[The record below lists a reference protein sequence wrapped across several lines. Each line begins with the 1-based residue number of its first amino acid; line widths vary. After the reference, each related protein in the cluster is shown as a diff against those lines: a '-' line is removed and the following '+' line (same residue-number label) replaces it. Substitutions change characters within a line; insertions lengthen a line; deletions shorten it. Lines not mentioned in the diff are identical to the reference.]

1 MLQSTPEKLTGKTA
15 YAPGMEPK
23 PAGRQRFLPILLIIC
38 LAPLFSTAQK
48 VTLKGELSLQ
58 QIFAEIKKQTN
69 YAVIYNPETID
80 VRGRVDVNASNQPLE
95 AFIKTILIDFPYTYN
110 ISGSNIIIIKR
121 EIVVPPLPAAGKRD
135 IHGLITDG
143 KTNQPLASVTVII
156 NGTRQATQTDA
167 AGKFVL
173 TNVPDD
179 FSITV
184 SSVGYEKLVRKIGKS
199 ELYLPIPLTV
209 ATSVLD
215 EAVVQAF
222 GTTTR
227 RRATGNIVKVSGE
240 EIEKLPV
247 MNPLLAL
254 QGKVPGLTIQPLGA
268 SASGMMKVEI
278 RGRNN
283 VNPNSL
289 SEPLYVIDGVPQT
302 VLEVKGSTRYG
313 LNVSGG
319 MVQSGASATKGQSPL
334 FGMNPADIESISV
347 LSDGD
352 ATAIY
357 GSRGANGVIMI
368 TTRKAKA
375 GKTAFNLKVEQGIN
389 KVPRYLD
396 MLDIDEYLA
405 IRREAFK
412 NDGIIPTA
420 ANAPDLMVWDLNRNV
435 DWQKE
440 LMGKG
445 GGFQSYS
452 ASISGGDARTAFR
465 LSASHMNTVDLQSI
479 EGHNKATNLSF
490 SGSHSS
496 LNQKLTVSLNGNLA
510 FKDVNAILDRTGG
523 FLLPPNAPPIYDD
536 KGNLN
541 YADWNAINQPFGYM
555 FDYRLMPN
563 DVKTNMLIGGFQLNY
578 KPVKGLSIT
587 GTAGLNNSTLN
598 NTLITPIAAQNP
610 ILNPT
615 GRSIVGRTVAN
626 NLELSQQTNYGFFL
640 GKGKMEL
647 LAGVSYQQTTTTTN
661 TINAL
666 AFSSDD
672 LLNNVS
678 NAATT
683 ITTEGKSQYRYASV
697 FGRITYN
704 WDGKYTIN
712 LNGRRDGSSKF
723 RRGKQYG
730 NFGSIGLAWT
740 LDQEEWMK
748 KIMPEWIG
756 MFKLWANYGLSG
768 GDNVADY
775 EFFPQW
781 NNRRIGA
788 ISNTALNYDYNGI
801 KPYQQVVPVN
811 QEFQW
816 DENRKFDAGI
826 DLSLFRDRVN
836 VTASWYLN
844 RISNGIVRLP
854 MPFYTGLNNINA
866 NSPAIVHNSGLILS
880 LSADLISNGKVKW
893 NVTFNYSRNRNKLAA
908 FPGIDQ
914 TVYASQLVVG
924 QPLNMRYVTHY
935 LGVDPLTGNYVFEDR
950 NGDGRIMLNQGVAP
964 GTGSDDAYI
973 GVNPDPTYDGGFGT
987 SVMYKGL
994 SFAMGFTYSKKIGS
1008 HPFMSIVPGK
1018 MTNMP
1023 LPAEIRDDH
1032 WQKPGDN
1039 ASYAKYTT
1047 SGGSTLTGSD
1057 RGYVDA
1063 SSIQCNRAS
1072 LAWTLPHKTI
1082 KRAGMA
1088 GCTVGVNVSNLFT
1101 ITRFKADPAL
1111 MANSYIPLPRTIA
1124 GSISFTF

>member
-1 MLQSTPEKLTGKTA
+1 MLQSTPKKLTGKTA
-15 YAPGMEPK
+15 YAPGTKNK
-23 PAGRQRFLPILLIIC
+23 PAGRQRFLPVLMIIC

-80 VRGRVDVNASNQPLE
+80 VRGRVEVNASNQALE

-110 ISGSNIIIIKR
+110 ISGSNIIIMKR
-121 EIVVPPLPAAGKRD
+121 ELVVAPLAAAGKRD
-135 IHGLITDG
+135 IHGLVTDG
-143 KTNQPLASVTVII
+143 KTNQPLASVTIII

-179 FSITV
+179 FSITI
-184 SSVGYEKLVRKIGKS
+184 SSVGYEKLVRKVGKS
-199 ELYLPIPLTV
+199 ELFLPIPLTV

-240 EIEKLPV
+240 EIEKMPV
-247 MNPLLAL
+247 LNPLLAL

-268 SASGMMKVEI
+268 STSGMMKVEI

-283 VNPNSL
+283 VNPNAL

-368 TTRKAKA
+368 TTRKAKP
-375 GKTAFNLKVEQGIN
+375 GKTAFNLKVEQGVN
-389 KVPRYLD
+389 MVPRYMD
-396 MLDIDEYLA
+396 MLDIDEYIA

-412 NDGIIPTA
+412 NDGIIPTVA
-420 ANAPDLMVWDLNRNV
+420 TAPDLVAWDLNRNV

-440 LMGKG
+440 LMGTG
-445 GGFQSYS
+445 GGYQLYS
-452 ASISGGDARTAFR
+452 ASISGGDTRTSFR
-465 LSASHMNTVDLQSI
+465 LSASHTNTVDLQSI
-479 EGHNKATNLSF
+479 DGHNKATNFGF
-490 SGSHSS
+490 SASHSS
-496 LNQKLTVSLNGNLA
+496 ANQKLMVSLNGTYSL
-510 FKDVNAILDRTGG
+510 KDVNAILDRTAG
-523 FLLPPNAPPIYDD
+523 FLLPPNAPPIYDE

-541 YADWNAINQPFGYM
+541 FADWNAISLPFGYP

-563 DVKTNMLIGGFQLNY
+563 DVKTNMLISGLQLNY
-578 KPVKGLSIT
+578 KPVKGLSFT
-587 GTAGLNNSTLN
+587 GTAGVNSSTLDN
-598 NTLITPIAAQNP
+598 KLLTPIAAQNP
-610 ILNPT
+610 MFNPT
-615 GRSIVGRTVAN
+615 GRSITGRTIAN

-640 GKGKMEL
+640 GKGKMDI
-647 LAGVSYQQTTTTTN
+647 LAGVSYQVTTTSTN

-666 AFSSDD
+666 GFASDD

-678 NAATT
+678 NASTT
-683 ITTEGKSQYRYASV
+683 ITQEGKSQYKYASI

-712 LNGRRDGSSKF
+712 LNGRRDGSSRF

-730 NFGSIGLAWT
+730 NFGSVGIAWT
-740 LDQEEWMK
+740 LDQEEWVK
-748 KIMPEWIG
+748 NILPEWVG
-756 MFKLWANYGLSG
+756 MFKLWANYGLAG
-768 GDNVADY
+768 GDNVSDY

-781 NNRRIGA
+781 TNKRIGA
-788 ISNTALNYDYNGI
+788 IGNALNYDYNGI
-801 KPYQQVVPVN
+801 KPYQQTVPVN
-811 QEFQW
+811 QKFQW
-816 DENRKFDAGI
+816 DENRKFDAGV
-826 DLSLFRDRVN
+826 DLSLFRDRLN

-844 RISNGIVRLP
+844 RISNSIVQLP
-854 MPFYTGLNNINA
+854 MPIYTGVPNINA
-866 NSPAIVHNSGLILS
+866 NSPAVVHNSGLIINI
-880 LSADLISNGKVKW
+880 SAGLINNSNVKW
-893 NVTFNYSRNRNKLAA
+893 DVYFNYSRNRNKLAA
-908 FPGIDQ
+908 FPGIEQ
-914 TVYASQLVVG
+914 TVYASQMLVG
-924 QPLNMRYVTHY
+924 APLNMRYVTHY

-950 NGDGRIMLNQGVAP
+950 NGDGKIMLNQGTPP
-964 GTGSDDAYI
+964 GKGSDDAYI
-973 GVNPDPTYDGGFGT
+973 GVNPDPSFDGGFGT
-987 SVMYKGL
+987 SVSFKGL
-994 SFAMGFTYSKKIGS
+994 VLSMGFTYSKKVGN
-1008 HPFMSIVPGK
+1008 HPFMNITPGK

-1023 LPAEIRDDH
+1023 LPAEIMNDH

-1039 ASYAKYTT
+1039 AAYAKFTT
-1047 SGGSTLTGSD
+1047 TGGSTLTGSD
-1057 RGYVDA
+1057 RSFIDA
-1063 SSIQCNRAS
+1063 SNIKCNSAS
-1072 LAWTLPHKTI
+1072 LAYSLPHKI
-1082 KRAGMA
+1082 LKRAGMSA
-1088 GCTVGVNVSNLFT
+1088 CTVGVNTSNLFT
-1101 ITRFKADPAL
+1101 ITRFKADPTL
-1111 MANSYIPLPRTIA
+1111 MTGTYIPLARTIA
-1124 GSISFTF
+1124 GSISINF